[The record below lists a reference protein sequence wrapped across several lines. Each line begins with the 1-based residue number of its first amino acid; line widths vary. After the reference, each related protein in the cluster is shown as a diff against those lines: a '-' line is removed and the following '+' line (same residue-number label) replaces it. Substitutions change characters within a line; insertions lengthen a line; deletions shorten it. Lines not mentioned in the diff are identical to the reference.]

1 MIKWCERL
9 YMDEEVGKKPDKW
22 KRKVEQGKLT
32 LDLYCVCAASNPDNL
47 FDIIGC
53 NELLFR
59 YYKSRGLIVL
69 GLAKSQYGAELLVQE
84 MVEDMLK
91 ALGTLD
97 VKEYFGLDR

>member
-9 YMDEEVGKKPDKW
+9 YMDEEVGKKPEKW
-22 KRKVEQGKLT
+22 KKRVEGKKPA
-32 LDLYCVCAASNPDNL
+32 LDLYCVCPASNPDNL
-47 FDIIGC
+47 FDIISC

-59 YYKSRGLIVL
+59 YYKSRELTVL

-91 ALGTLD
+91 TSKTLD
-97 VKEYFGLDR
+97 VKEYFGLDG